1 MGRRKTREI
10 LRSATPARA
19 RKARAKD
26 PGVAQ
31 NDKFGKECKA
41 PRAFAR
47 LLFGLAIIGAAVAA
61 EPLAAQTASAQ
72 TVSGAGVYQQRCAQ
86 CHENAAANRAPSRD
100 ALQKMPASRILRT
113 LDFGLMMGVAYP
125 LTREERTA
133 VANYLGTKGPEPGPP
148 PAAFC
153 SAEQHPLSAES
164 AGNWNGWSPSAANTR
179 FQPAGGITRE
189 QVSKL
194 KFKWAYGFAGD
205 VTAFAAP
212 TVLNGTVFVGS
223 AGGVVQALEAK
234 TGCLH
239 WTFQANGPVR
249 SAILAVANGSGYSLL
264 FGDQIGWFYSLDA
277 KTGHLVWKKRV
288 DEHEATRLTGSPAV
302 YQGVVFV
309 GAASWEETRSIEP
322 HYFCCTFRG
331 SVTALRVVDGSQVWK
346 TYTID
351 PPKKTGVSSAGTQNW
366 GPSGAPVWSAPTI
379 DAKRGVM
386 YVTTGD
392 NYSSPP
398 TATSDAV
405 MALEIATGKI
415 RWTQQ
420 TNPNDAYTSAC
431 RNHGPNCPQEDGPDY
446 DFGSSALLV
455 SLPGG
460 KDMLVAGQKS
470 GVVYGLDPEQKGK
483 ILWQTRVGQGGKNG
497 GVQWGMASDGQ
508 AVFAATSD
516 LAGVLNSGGA
526 VGGARFDPAKGGG
539 LTALRPADG
548 GKIWFAAPRPCDPP
562 RPGCSPAQSQAVTA
576 IPSVVFSGSVD
587 GHLRAF
593 AAEDGKVLW
602 DFDSAKNFTAVNG
615 VEAKGGSLDGAG
627 PVVGGGM
634 LFVNSGYP
642 RNGGMPGNLLLAFAP
657 EE

>member
-1 MGRRKTREI
+1 
-10 LRSATPARA
+10 LRN
-19 RKARAKD
+19 KH
-26 PGVAQ
+26 
-31 NDKFGKECKA
+31 CI
-41 PRAFAR
+41 
-47 LLFGLAIIGAAVAA
+47 LFGLAMIGIAAAA
-61 EPLAAQTASAQ
+61 GPLAAQTGSAQ

-86 CHENAAANRAPSRD
+86 CHENAAANRAPARD

-153 SAEQHPLSAES
+153 NAERHPLSAES
-164 AGNWNGWSPSAANTR
+164 AGNWNGWSPSPTNTR

-194 KFKWAYGFAGD
+194 KLKWAYGFAGD

-249 SAILAVANGSGYSLL
+249 SAIVAVANGSDYSLL

-277 KTGHLVWKKRV
+277 KTGHLVWKHRV
-288 DEHEATRLTGSPAV
+288 DQHEGTRLTGSPAV

-309 GAASWEETRSIEP
+309 GAASWEESRAVEP
-322 HYFCCTFRG
+322 HYECCTFRG
-331 SVTALRVVDGSQVWK
+331 SVTALRVADGSQVWK

-351 PPKKTGVSSAGTQNW
+351 PPKKMGVNKVGTRQW

-379 DAKRGVM
+379 DPKRGLL

-392 NYSSPP
+392 NYSSPTTP
-398 TATSDAV
+398 TSDAV
-405 MALEIATGKI
+405 MALNIATGKI
-415 RWTQQ
+415 RWYQQ
-420 TNPNDAYTSAC
+420 TTPNDAYTTAC
-431 RNHGPNCPQEDGPDY
+431 REHGANCPEENGPDY
-446 DFGSSALLV
+446 DFGSSALLL
-455 SLPGG
+455 SLAGG
-460 KDMLVAGQKS
+460 KDILVAGQKS

-483 ILWQTRVGQGGKNG
+483 IVWQTRVGQGGRNG

-508 AVFAATSD
+508 AVFAAVSD
-516 LAGVLNSGGA
+516 MAGVLNFEGP
-526 VGGARFDPAKGGG
+526 VGGATFDRAKGGG

-548 GKIWFAAPRPCDPP
+548 SKIWFAAPQPCDPP
-562 RPGCSPAQSQAVTA
+562 RAGCSPAQSQAVTA
-576 IPSVVFSGSVD
+576 IPGIVFSGSVD

-593 AAEDGKVLW
+593 AAEDGKLLW
-602 DFDSAKNFTAVNG
+602 DFYTAKNFTAVNG

-627 PVVGGGM
+627 PVVAGGM

-642 RNGGMPGNLLLAFAP
+642 RTGGMAGNVLLAFAP
-657 EE
+657 EP

>member
-1 MGRRKTREI
+1 MSRMNTREI
-10 LRSATPARA
+10 LRF
-19 RKARAKD
+19 
-26 PGVAQ
+26 AQ
-31 NDKFGKECKA
+31 NDNLSEG
-41 PRAFAR
+41 RAFLPSSSPR
-47 LLFGLAIIGAAVAA
+47 FLGVAIIVTT
-61 EPLAAQTASAQ
+61 LAAGLIAAQMASAQ

-153 SAEQHPLSAES
+153 SAGRNPLSAES
-164 AGNWNGWSPSAANTR
+164 AGNWNGWSPSPTNTR

-194 KFKWAYGFAGD
+194 KLKWAYGFAGD

-223 AGGVVQALEAK
+223 AGGVVQAVEAR

-249 SAILAVANGSGYSLL
+249 SAIVAVANGSDYSLL

-277 KTGHLVWKKRV
+277 KTGHLVWKHRL
-288 DEHEATRLTGSPAV
+288 DEHEGTRLTGAPAV

-309 GAASWEETRSIEP
+309 GAASWEESRAVEP
-322 HYFCCTFRG
+322 HYECCTFRG
-331 SVTALRVVDGSQVWK
+331 SVTALRVTDGSQVWK

-351 PPKKTGVSSAGTQNW
+351 PPKKMRVNTVGVQQW

-379 DAKRGVM
+379 DPKRGAV

-392 NYSSPP
+392 NYSSPT

-405 MALEIATGKI
+405 MALDIATGKI
-415 RWTQQ
+415 RWFQQ
-420 TNPNDAYTSAC
+420 TTPNDAYTTAC
-431 RNHGPNCPQEDGPDY
+431 REHGANCPEENGPDY
-446 DFGSSALLV
+446 DFGSSALLL
-455 SLPGG
+455 SLAGG
-460 KDMLVAGQKS
+460 KDILVVGQKS
-470 GVVYGLDPEQKGK
+470 GVVYGLDPDQKGK
-483 ILWQTRVGQGGKNG
+483 IVWQTRVGQGGRNG

-508 AVFAATSD
+508 AVFAAVSD
-516 LAGVLNSGGA
+516 LAGVLNFQGP
-526 VGGARFDPAKGGG
+526 VGGAKFDPAKGGG

-548 GKIWFAAPRPCDPP
+548 NKIWFAAPHPCDPP
-562 RPGCSPAQSQAVTA
+562 RTGCSPAQSQAVTA
-576 IPSVVFSGSVD
+576 IPGVVFCGSVD

-602 DFDSAKNFTAVNG
+602 DFDTAKNFTAVNG

-627 PVVGGGM
+627 PVVAGGM

-642 RNGGMPGNLLLAFAP
+642 RTGGMAGNVLLAFAP
-657 EE
+657 GE

>member
-1 MGRRKTREI
+1 MTDA
-10 LRSATPARA
+10 SA
-19 RKARAKD
+19 KEEAKD
-26 PGVAQ
+26 VR
-31 NDKFGKECKA
+31 NKHS
-41 PRAFAR
+41 
-47 LLFGLAIIGAAVAA
+47 LVFGLAMIGVAVAA
-61 EPLAAQTASAQ
+61 GPLFAETASAQ

-153 SAEQHPLSAES
+153 SAGRNPLSAES
-164 AGNWNGWSPSAANTR
+164 AGNWNGWSPSPTNTR

-194 KFKWAYGFAGD
+194 KLKWAYGFAGD

-212 TVLNGTVFVGS
+212 TVLNGTIFVGS

-249 SAILAVANGSGYSLL
+249 SAIVAFANGSGYSLL

-277 KTGHLVWKKRV
+277 KTGRLVWKHRV
-288 DEHEATRLTGSPAV
+288 DEHEGTRLTGSPAV
-302 YQGVVFV
+302 YQGVAFV
-309 GAASWEETRSIEP
+309 GAASWEESRAVEP
-322 HYFCCTFRG
+322 HYECCTFRG
-331 SVTALRVVDGSQVWK
+331 SVTALRVTDGSQVWK

-351 PPKKTGVSSAGTQNW
+351 PPKKMGVNTVGAQQW

-379 DAKRGVM
+379 DPKRGAV

-392 NYSSPP
+392 NYSSPT

-405 MALEIATGKI
+405 MTLDIATGKI
-415 RWTQQ
+415 RWFQQ
-420 TNPNDAYTSAC
+420 TTPNDAYTTAC
-431 RNHGPNCPQEDGPDY
+431 REHGANCPEENGPDY
-446 DFGSSALLV
+446 DFGSSALLL
-455 SLPGG
+455 SLAGG
-460 KDMLVAGQKS
+460 KDILVVGQKS
-470 GVVYGLDPEQKGK
+470 GVVYGLDPDQKGK
-483 ILWQTRVGQGGKNG
+483 IVWQTRVGQGGRNG

-508 AVFAATSD
+508 VVFAAVSD
-516 LAGVLNSGGA
+516 LAGVLNFQGP
-526 VGGARFDPAKGGG
+526 VGGAKFDPAKGGG
-539 LTALRPADG
+539 LTALRPTDG
-548 GKIWFAAPRPCDPP
+548 NKIWFTAPHPCDPP
-562 RPGCSPAQSQAVTA
+562 RAGCSPAQSQAVTA
-576 IPSVVFSGSVD
+576 IPGVVFSGSVD

-593 AAEDGKVLW
+593 ATGDGKVLW
-602 DFDSAKNFTAVNG
+602 DFDTAKNFTAVNG
-615 VEAKGGSLDGAG
+615 VEANGGSLDGAG
-627 PVVGGGM
+627 PVVAGGM

-642 RNGGMPGNLLLAFAP
+642 RTGGMAGNILLAFAP
-657 EE
+657 EQ